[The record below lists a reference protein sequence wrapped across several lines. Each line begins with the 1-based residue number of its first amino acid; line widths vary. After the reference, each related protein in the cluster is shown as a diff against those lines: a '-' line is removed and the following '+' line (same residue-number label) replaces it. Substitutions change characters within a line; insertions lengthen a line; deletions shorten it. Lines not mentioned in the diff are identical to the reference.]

1 MGSCSSVQ
9 VFFCAVFLF
18 EHKNLHFRKPNGER
32 GVNILCT
39 ATLVTQRS
47 KSKNRNTSWWK
58 FKPTMQSHE
67 TCSHVLTAAHCI
79 NPNLTSVRV
88 GQVDRV
94 GVGVD
99 VDVGVGVGGWE
110 DTHRVVGG
118 K

>member
-1 MGSCSSVQ
+1 
-9 VFFCAVFLF
+9 
-18 EHKNLHFRKPNGER
+18 
-32 GVNILCT
+32 
-39 ATLVTQRS
+39 
-47 KSKNRNTSWWK
+47 
-58 FKPTMQSHE
+58 MQSHE